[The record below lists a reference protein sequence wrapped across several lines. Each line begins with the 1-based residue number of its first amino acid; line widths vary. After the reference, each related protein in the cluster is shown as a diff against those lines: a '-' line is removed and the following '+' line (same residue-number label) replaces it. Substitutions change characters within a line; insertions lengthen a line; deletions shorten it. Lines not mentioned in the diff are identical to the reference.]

1 MGVLPAVDLN
11 ALAAMDPDAILEEL
25 DKLDSEHQLRRFIKL
40 AWPVLEP
47 KRKFQGGWHID
58 AICDA
63 LTAVTMGHIKRLLMC
78 VPPGAMKSLTTD
90 VFWPAWEWGPQ
101 DLPAM
106 RYVSASYSQDI
117 TVRDNRR
124 TRTLITSEWYR
135 RLWGDRFIL
144 VSDQN
149 AKTRFDNDKTG
160 FKIATS
166 VGGMGTGERG
176 DRFIIDDAHNVKDGE
191 SDAKRGEAVLYM
203 METVPTRVNDPT
215 DSAIV
220 VIGQQVHDQ
229 DVPNE
234 IIRRDIGYTTV
245 ILPMEFEPDRK
256 CIVYMDGF
264 EFEDPRTTEGELLWP
279 ARMTREVVE
288 RDKKAMGPY
297 AVAGQFQ
304 QRPAPRGGGLFKR
317 VWWRFFKTERP
328 LRPPE
333 CNELDA
339 ITIPSGFDWMVM
351 SVDATFAKTS
361 TGSRVGLLVIAGKGA
376 DRFILENR
384 TRPMTFTETC
394 DEIVLLKKAYP
405 HISRVLI
412 ERKANGEAIIDS
424 LHSKV
429 PGLIGINPEGGKEAR
444 AAAIEPQVRSG
455 NVYLPEGAIWLED
468 FITEFA
474 LFPSSAK
481 DDQVDALSQA
491 LNFMSQSTDLTRVLG
506 LGRM

>member
-1 MGVLPAVDLN
+1 MRASPVDIAELI
-11 ALAAMDPDAILEEL
+11 ADPDSTLAEL
-25 DKLDSEHQLRRFIKL
+25 DKLDSEHQLRLFIEL
-40 AWPVLEP
+40 SWSVLEP
-47 KRKFQGGWHID
+47 KRRFQGGWHID

-63 LTAVTMGHIKRLLMC
+63 LTAVTDGFIKRLLMC

-90 VFWPAWEWGPQ
+90 VFWPAWEWGPK

-124 TRTLITSEWYR
+124 TRTLITSDWYQS
-135 RLWGDRFIL
+135 LWGDRFTL

-176 DRFIIDDAHNVKDGE
+176 DRFIVDDAHNVKDGE
-191 SDAKRGEAVLYM
+191 SDAKRGEAVLWM

-234 IIRRDIGYTTV
+234 IMRRELGYTTI
-245 ILPMEFEPDRK
+245 ILPMEFEPERK

-264 EFEDPRTTEGELLWP
+264 EFEDPRTQDNELLWP

-317 VWWRFFKTERP
+317 IWWRFYQTDKPTRP
-328 LRPPE
+328 MEVDLAPAVILPK
-333 CNELDA
+333 D
-339 ITIPSGFDWMVM
+339 FDWVVM
-351 SVDATFAKTS
+351 TVDATFAKTAK
-361 TGSRVGLLVIAGKGA
+361 GSRVGLLVIGGKGA
-376 DRFILENR
+376 DRYILENR

-394 DEIVLLKKAYP
+394 NEIILLRKAYP
-405 HISRVLI
+405 NCTRVLI

-429 PGLIGINPEGGKEAR
+429 SGLIGINPEGGKEAR
-444 AAAIEPQVRSG
+444 AGAMQPQVEGG
-455 NVYLPEGAIWLED
+455 NVYLPEGAFWLEE

-474 LFPSSAK
+474 LFPSTAH

-491 LNFMSQSTDLTRVLG
+491 LNYMSASPDLTRMLG
-506 LGRM
+506 LGKM